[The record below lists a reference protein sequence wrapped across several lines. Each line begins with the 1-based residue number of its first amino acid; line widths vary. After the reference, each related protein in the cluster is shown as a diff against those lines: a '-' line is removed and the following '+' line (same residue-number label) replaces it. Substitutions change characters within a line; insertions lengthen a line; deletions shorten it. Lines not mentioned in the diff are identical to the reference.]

1 MIQSSNKTLSL
12 DKTEFGLI
20 LGLPFLILIGFILPG
35 WIVNYVQVSMGT
47 GLVALGVM
55 IQMRSGLVS
64 FGQGLYFCVGGYAA
78 GLAGKFL
85 GISDIFLLL
94 ALGIIAALFI
104 SFVLGFLLRR
114 YREIFYA
121 MLSLAISMILF
132 GLLSSSEELGSTDG
146 FNLLPATYFG
156 WAPDENI
163 AKHVL
168 YIATCIPTVLSAII
182 LHRYLRSPMGYV
194 GEAIRENELR
204 VEYLGTSAHK
214 AVHLTYMIAATVSA
228 IGGVLWALALGHIDP
243 EMTNWTTSGQF
254 VFISILSGTGS
265 IVAPLF
271 GTFIL
276 EIIRVYAVEFSPNT
290 WQMILGTIMLLTII
304 FLPKGLWSL
313 ISKSKANPPKSNRTI
328 STKEAV
334 ISAGEE

>member
-1 MIQSSNKTLSL
+1 MTRTF
-12 DKTEFGLI
+12 DKTEIGL
-20 LGLPFLILIGFILPG
+20 LAALPFLILMGFILPS

-55 IQMRSGLVS
+55 IQMRAGLVS
-64 FGQGLYFCVGGYAA
+64 FGQGLYFCIGGYAA
-78 GLAGKFL
+78 GMAGKFL

-94 ALGIIAALFI
+94 GLGIGAAIII
-104 SFVLGFLLRR
+104 SFSLGFLLRR

-146 FNLLPATYFG
+146 FNLPPATYLG
-156 WAPDENI
+156 WAPHENM
-163 AKHVL
+163 ADNVL
-168 YIATCIPTVLSAII
+168 YIATCIPTIICAIL

-204 VEYLGTSAHK
+204 VEYLGASAHK

-254 VFISILSGTGS
+254 VFVSILSGTGS
-265 IVAPLF
+265 IVAPLL

-276 EIIRVYAVEFSPNT
+276 EIIRVYAVEISPNT

-313 ISKSKANPPKSNRTI
+313 VSRPKINKDK
-328 STKEAV
+328 STKNAV
-334 ISAGEE
+334 LSASEE